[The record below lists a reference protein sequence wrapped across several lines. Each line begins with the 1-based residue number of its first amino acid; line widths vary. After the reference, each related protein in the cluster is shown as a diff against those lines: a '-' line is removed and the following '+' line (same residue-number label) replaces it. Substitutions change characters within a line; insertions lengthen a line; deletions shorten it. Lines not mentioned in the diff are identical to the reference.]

1 MSEKAR
7 RAVGGGASGGTDCAC
22 AFALVCHQN
31 ITILSFCQSLK
42 SLNFQPFA
50 RDEEVAQ

>member
-7 RAVGGGASGGTDCAC
+7 RAVGGGASGGVDRARVS
-22 AFALVCHQN
+22 ARVCHQN
-31 ITILSFCQSLK
+31 NTNLSFCQSLK
-42 SLNFQPFA
+42 SLNFQTFA

>member
-1 MSEKAR
+1 MSEKASR
-7 RAVGGGASGGTDCAC
+7 TGAGGAAGGVDRASVS
-22 AFALVCHQN
+22 ARVCHQN
-31 ITILSFCQSLK
+31 NTNLSFCQSLK